1 MPKQRI
7 IIFGGTGFI
16 GKNLVLNFAKNKNYS
31 VVAIYNKQVRFK
43 QKNVKW
49 IKANLLNEQ
58 IVKKI
63 IKKNDIVI
71 QAAATTSG
79 SNDIINSPYLHVTDN
94 ALMNSIILRVCHK
107 HKIKHFIFFSCTVM
121 YSSSPYRVKE
131 NDLDLNKDIYE
142 NYFGVGWTKVYIE
155 KMCEFFSRISNTKFT
170 VIRHSNIYGE
180 FDKFDLLKSH
190 VFGASI
196 TKVMTAKKN
205 VKIWGE
211 GKEKRD
217 LLYVG
222 DLVEFVDKVI
232 KKQKIKF
239 ELINVGLGKSISVLD
254 LVKKIIKHSNKN
266 LDIILD
272 KSKKSINTSLALDI
286 RNTKKYN
293 WEPKTDIDKG
303 IIKTIKWWKEN
314 YK

>member
-16 GKNLVLNFAKNKNYS
+16 GKNLVLNFAKNKNYN

-58 IVKKI
+58 IVEKI

-121 YSSSPYRVKE
+121 YSSSSYRVKE

-155 KMCEFFSRISNTKFT
+155 KMCEFFSRISNIGISSTST
-170 VIRHSNIYGE
+170 V
-180 FDKFDLLKSH
+180 
-190 VFGASI
+190 
-196 TKVMTAKKN
+196 
-205 VKIWGE
+205 
-211 GKEKRD
+211 
-217 LLYVG
+217 
-222 DLVEFVDKVI
+222 
-232 KKQKIKF
+232 
-239 ELINVGLGKSISVLD
+239 
-254 LVKKIIKHSNKN
+254 
-266 LDIILD
+266 
-272 KSKKSINTSLALDI
+272 NTPAG
-286 RNTKKYN
+286 T
-293 WEPKTDIDKG
+293 
-303 IIKTIKWWKEN
+303 
-314 YK
+314 